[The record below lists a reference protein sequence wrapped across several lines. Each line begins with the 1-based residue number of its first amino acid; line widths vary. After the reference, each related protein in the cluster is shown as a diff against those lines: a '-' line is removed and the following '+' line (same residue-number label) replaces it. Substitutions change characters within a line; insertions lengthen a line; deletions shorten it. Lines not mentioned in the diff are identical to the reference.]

1 MKDSFQQNAADRNSV
16 VSNFTEPIERKN
28 EAADLPTE
36 NLSIPSLRQIE
47 YQSTIIDTEVL
58 RDYPSYTSNL
68 ATYTSENFRINAL
81 LTIPKGEMPDG
92 GWPAIVFVHGYIP
105 PSLYKTTERY
115 VDYVDALARSGFV
128 VFKIDLRGHGESEGN
143 ASGAYFSGDYV
154 IDTLNARAALAA
166 TDYVHDEKIGL
177 WGHSMAGNVVM
188 RAIAVDTTI
197 PAAVIWAGAVYTY
210 EDMQQYGID
219 DNSYRPPTD
228 SSDKRRTRDTLF
240 ETFGQVSLENEF
252 WQSVTPITYAP
263 EMNTAVQVHHAK
275 NDTVVSIEYS
285 RTLLTLLKEA
295 GVSVELFE
303 YELGGHDIEGSSF
316 SQAMQRTIEFYRTH
330 L

>member
-36 NLSIPSLRQIE
+36 NLSVPSLRQIE

-81 LTIPKGEMPDG
+81 LTIPKGDMPDG

-228 SSDKRRTRDTLF
+228 SSERRRARDTLF